1 MRDRGNVFGQS
12 MNLEQHRTKA
22 ERITR
27 SMQKL
32 NDSDY
37 EAIIEATMLAGS
49 HWLNF
54 ACHRMDL
61 TGTGSDV
68 MHAEFLNGVQRVE
81 MSLRVPELLQAMDE
95 IEAYRAG
102 FVRGDLDGGPKVAK
116 RCRDLLEVIRQ
127 VALDA
132 KPLDPQAYQRG

>member
-1 MRDRGNVFGQS
+1 

-22 ERITR
+22 ERITA

-54 ACHRMDL
+54 ACHRMEL
-61 TGTGSDV
+61 TPMETDV

-81 MSLRVPELLQAMDE
+81 LSLRTPELLQAIDE
-95 IEAYRAG
+95 IEAYRAD

-116 RCRDLLEVIRQ
+116 RCRDLLELIRR

-132 KPLDPQAYQRG
+132 APLDQQADRYR